1 MDIAN
6 SIHQL
11 KGLRTQFDATGSQIG
26 LAEKVQNRTLQGFQA
41 GKFAITDVQQ
51 TTKQLQDLRLSQIQI
66 LAQAWQSALSAE
78 ALSIGTNYE
87 EISRS
92 DAYSQLNKKAIEA
105 SQTLINSASA
115 Q

>member
-1 MDIAN
+1 M
-6 SIHQL
+6 
-11 KGLRTQFDATGSQIG
+11 
-26 LAEKVQNRTLQGFQA
+26 
-41 GKFAITDVQQ
+41 
-51 TTKQLQDLRLSQIQI
+51 QI

-78 ALSIGTNYE
+78 ALSIGTSYE

-105 SQTLINSASA
+105 SQNLINSASA